1 MKKQP
6 YKRKPGD
13 IEIRILKNGSI
24 VSLTPDE
31 IFTEIIHGIN
41 KKDIVLDLE
50 TERREN
56 AATEPEQ
63 TN

>member
-31 IFTEIIHGIN
+31 IFTEIIQGIN
-41 KKDIVLDLE
+41 KRDIELE
-50 TERREN
+50 LGTETQKN